1 MSSKFTSNFIETNG
15 INLHYLEHK
24 GDGPTIILMHGLT
37 ANAHAFDGL
46 ISAGLSPAFNVIS
59 IDLRGRGQSD
69 KPDTGY
75 TMMDHA
81 KDIIG
86 LLDKLK
92 MDKVIMGGHSFGAL
106 LSLYLAK
113 HFPERVQKLL
123 ILDAA
128 AKMHENTRE
137 MLGPSLSRLGQTY
150 LSQEYYIDKVKQAP
164 YLDFWNEEI
173 ANYYKADIK
182 INDDKSVSCIP
193 QLQNMVFAV
202 NGVLAEP
209 WIEYLQKIE
218 QPTLL
223 INGPGIYTMGAA
235 LLPKENALETVNMMK
250 NCIYAEVP
258 GNHQTMLYGEGAKA
272 IVKAITEFIKK

>member
-1 MSSKFTSNFIETNG
+1 MLSKFTSNFIETNG

-24 GDGPTIILMHGLT
+24 GDDPTIILMHGLT

-46 ISAGLSPAFNVIS
+46 ISAGLSPSFNVIS
-59 IDLRGRGQSD
+59 IDLRGRGESD

-106 LSLYLAK
+106 LSLYLAT
-113 HFPERVQKLL
+113 HFPERVHKLL

>member
-46 ISAGLSPAFNVIS
+46 IAAGLSPSFNVIS

-164 YLDFWNEEI
+164 YLDFWDDDI
-173 ANYYKADIK
+173 ANYYNADIK

-258 GNHQTMLYGEGAKA
+258 GNHQTMLYGEGANA